1 MSPRVYLDWNAT
13 TPPLLE
19 VLDAMRDTGARTWG
33 NPSSIHGDGRA
44 ARAVVEDAR
53 AAVGAL
59 VDADPRDVV
68 LTAGGTE
75 ANNLAVRSALADDAV
90 AAARGGSGGDGGSEP
105 RSVPWL
111 FTSRL
116 EHPSVARVAEALE
129 REGRARARWMRVDA
143 SGAIDLGDLER
154 GLAEARA
161 RGETIALVTLQA
173 VNHETGVLQPVREA
187 IALAHAAGARVH
199 VDAVQAWGKVDTSAV
214 SAADSASLAA
224 HKLRGPKGIGALVV
238 RAGLR
243 IVPVLLGGAQE
254 KGLRPGTVDPAL
266 AAGLGVAA
274 RAAREGSVRYARIA
288 ERRDVLEAALLAVLS
303 DDRRARV
310 AGDPA
315 RRAPHVSLLVWP
327 GWQGAELVAALDL
340 EGVSV
345 SSGAACSAGT
355 VEPSPVLEAMLGA
368 GDAASGI
375 RASLG
380 ETTTDDDIA
389 RAITAF
395 RRVVQRNAPS
405 HHFSKQ

>member
-1 MSPRVYLDWNAT
+1 MSARVYLDWNAT
-13 TPPLLE
+13 TPPLPE

-59 VDADPRDVV
+59 MDADPRDVV
-68 LTAGGTE
+68 LTSGGTE
-75 ANNLAVRSALADDAV
+75 ANNLAVRSAFPGAEP
-90 AAARGGSGGDGGSEP
+90 SGAGIGE
-105 RSVPWL
+105 RAPWL

-116 EHPSVARVAEALE
+116 EHPSIARVAEALA
-129 REGRARARWMRVDA
+129 REGRARVRWMRVEE
-143 SGAIDLGDLER
+143 SGVVDLADLER
-154 GLAEARA
+154 GLAEVRA
-161 RGETIALVTLQA
+161 CAEAVALVTLQA
-173 VNHETGVLQPVREA
+173 LNHETGVVQPVREA

-214 SAADSASLAA
+214 AAADSASLAA
-224 HKLRGPKGIGALVV
+224 HKLRGPKGIGALVA

-243 IVPVLLGGAQE
+243 VLPVLLGGAQE
-254 KGLRPGTVDPAL
+254 KGLRPGTVDAAL

-274 RAAREGSVRYARIA
+274 RRAQGGSVRYARIA
-288 ERRDVLEAALLAVLS
+288 ERRDTLEDALLGLLPGE
-303 DDRRARV
+303 RRAHV
-310 AGDPA
+310 AGDRA

-368 GDAASGI
+368 RDAASGI

-380 ETTTDDDIA
+380 EETTDDDVERAVAAFGAVVA
-389 RAITAF
+389 RGPLAA
-395 RRVVQRNAPS
+395 
-405 HHFSKQ
+405 

>member
-1 MSPRVYLDWNAT
+1 MSARVYLDWNAT
-13 TPPLLE
+13 TPPLSE

-44 ARAVVEDAR
+44 ARAVVEAAR

-68 LTAGGTE
+68 LTSGGTE
-75 ANNLAVRSALADDAV
+75 ANNLAVRSAFAD
-90 AAARGGSGGDGGSEP
+90 AAATGGGGGGP
-105 RSVPWL
+105 GAVPWL

-129 REGRARARWMRVDA
+129 REGRARVRWTRVDEG
-143 SGAIDLGDLER
+143 GAIDLADLAR
-154 GLAEARA
+154 GLDEARA
-161 RGETIALVTLQA
+161 REEPVALVTLQA

-187 IALAHAAGARVH
+187 IALAHAAGTRVH

-214 SAADSASLAA
+214 AAADSASLAA

-274 RAAREGSVRYARIA
+274 RSASEGSVRYARIA
-288 ERRDVLEAALLAVLS
+288 ERRDALEAALLELLS
-303 DDRRARV
+303 GDRRARV

-315 RRAPHVSLLVWP
+315 RRAPHVSLLVWR

-340 EGVSV
+340 EGLSV

-368 GDAASGI
+368 EDSASGI

-380 ETTTDDDIA
+380 ETTTGDDVA
-389 RAITAF
+389 RAIDAF
-395 RRVVQRNAPS
+395 RRVLGRSPGSA
-405 HHFSKQ
+405 HFSKQ

>member
-1 MSPRVYLDWNAT
+1 MSARVYLDWNAT
-13 TPPLLE
+13 TPPLAE

-59 VDADPRDVV
+59 MDADARDVI
-68 LTAGGTE
+68 LTSGGTE
-75 ANNLAVRSALADDAV
+75 ANNLAVRSAFAGELPAAISPERWAV
-90 AAARGGSGGDGGSEP
+90 L
-105 RSVPWL
+105 PWL

-116 EHPSVARVAEALE
+116 EHPSVSRVAEALE
-129 REGRARARWMRVDA
+129 REGRARVRWLRVEE
-143 SGAIDLGDLER
+143 SGVLDIADLRRE
-154 GLAEARA
+154 LADVLA
-161 RGETIALVTLQA
+161 RGERVALITVQA
-173 VNHETGVLQPVREA
+173 LNHETGVLQPVREVVS
-187 IALAHAAGARVH
+187 LAHRAGARVH
-199 VDAVQAWGKVDTSAV
+199 VDAVQAWGKVDTAAV
-214 SAADSASLAA
+214 AAADSASLAA

-238 RAGLR
+238 RAGLP

-288 ERRDVLEAALLAVLS
+288 ERRDALEEALLAVLS
-303 DDRRARV
+303 GDRRARV
-310 AGDPA
+310 AGDQA

-355 VEPSPVLEAMLGA
+355 VEPSPVLDAMLGA
-368 GDAASGI
+368 ADAASGI

-380 ETTTDDDIA
+380 ETTTGDDVA
-389 RAITAF
+389 RAIEAF
-395 RRVVQRNAPS
+395 RRVLGRSGPGS
-405 HHFSKQ
+405 DHFSKQ